1 MSATQYM
8 DPSKRDQMEK
18 ESAVRLKRLEAAR
31 ALASPSDSSST
42 SSSPRSEN
50 SSEFERRMTQG
61 SPAGEMTAEDYE
73 QLRQMDISPIHTP
86 TATIMPPLSSSSSL
100 TPSPTPSSS
109 ATPPPPEYDF
119 PDVPTHLHPVH
130 RDMPDAPTHE
140 VEQEGP
146 FRVIHSEDRDALNN
160 FGVETPDHE
169 KDPEAYNRNLED
181 FLRFYQN
188 PTLSRNRRPFAQ
200 GRRTKKCRRCQRC
213 KPCKRSRKY
222 YRRDK
227 GKRRS
232 LKKRSLRRPSY
243 KRRKYK
249 R

>member
-1 MSATQYM
+1 MSANSQYM
-8 DPSKRDQMEK
+8 DPSKREQMDK
-18 ESAVRLKRLEAAR
+18 ESAVRLKRLEALR
-31 ALASPSDSSST
+31 ALESGSSS
-42 SSSPRSEN
+42 SNSSPISEN

-61 SPAGEMTAEDYE
+61 SPAGKMTEEDYE
-73 QLRQMDISPIHTP
+73 QLRSMDISPIHTP
-86 TATIMPPLSSSSSL
+86 TATIIPPLSSSSSL
-100 TPSPTPSSS
+100 TPSSTPSS
-109 ATPPPPEYDF
+109 TPPPEYDF
-119 PDVPTHLHPVH
+119 PEVPTHAHPAQY
-130 RDMPDAPTHE
+130 DMPDAPTHE
-140 VEQEGP
+140 IDEPGP

-222 YRRDK
+222 YRKDK
-227 GKRRS
+227 GK
-232 LKKRSLRRPSY
+232 KHKRHTLGRPRT

>member
-18 ESAVRLKRLEAAR
+18 ESAIRLKRLEAAR
-31 ALASPSDSSST
+31 ALASPSSSSST
-42 SSSPRSEN
+42 PGSEN

-61 SPAGEMTAEDYE
+61 SPAGEMTEEDYE
-73 QLRQMDISPIHTP
+73 QLRKMDISPIHTP

-100 TPSPTPSSS
+100 TPSSTPSS
-109 ATPPPPEYDF
+109 TPPPEYDF
-119 PDVPTHLHPVH
+119 PEVPTHPHPAYE
-130 RDMPDAPTHE
+130 MPDAPTHE
-140 VEQEGP
+140 VEEEGP
-146 FRVIHSEDRDALNN
+146 FRVIHSEDRDALVN

-181 FLRFYQN
+181 FLQFYKN

-200 GRRTKKCRRCQRC
+200 GRRTKKCKRCQRC
-213 KPCKRSRKY
+213 KTCKRSRKH
-222 YRRDK
+222 YRKDK
-227 GKRRS
+227 GK
-232 LKKRSLRRPSY
+232 KHKRHILGRPRT

-249 R
+249 K